1 MSEKR
6 VKVASRVK
14 GIITLSNPDIRF
26 RREWLKKGQ
35 VVTLPFDILQDMIY
49 EDGVK
54 AMFDQGILEIID
66 KADRV
71 ALGLE
76 EETNSGEGTKVAK
89 FVTENQMLATLVTG
103 TVPELKKLMDEM
115 PRAQLEELVE
125 LAVEKEITSMDK
137 VDAIEKKTGKNVIKL
152 VQFNRQLKEES
163 KSDNE

>member
-1 MSEKR
+1 MSERR

-76 EETNSGEGTKVAK
+76 EDSGEEGIKAPK

-152 VQFNRQLKEES
+152 VQFNRQLKEEP